1 MLKKKQDFK
10 DIPFFI
16 SKNPFTNDLNTVN
29 NLPAIRQALK
39 NIILT
44 NNGERSFDYEFGGN
58 LYDTLF
64 ENIEDD
70 AKIEI
75 QLKLLEQIQVYEPRV
90 KVDEIYVIPYP
101 SENRIDITV
110 QFSIP
115 TVGIFDTIN
124 LSVLRTR

>member
-44 NNGERSFDYEFGGN
+44 NYVTTSSLSSQLSNYCLQSNYTALKTQADGLS
-58 LYDTLF
+58 LL
-64 ENIEDD
+64 
-70 AKIEI
+70 
-75 QLKLLEQIQVYEPRV
+75 LKLL
-90 KVDEIYVIPYP
+90 
-101 SENRIDITV
+101 
-110 QFSIP
+110 
-115 TVGIFDTIN
+115 
-124 LSVLRTR
+124 